1 MVGAGC
7 PTQGGHMRRVVFVLL
22 VCGACVATGAPAVAQ
37 PPDIGRNPVTLQL
50 RYLQTLG
57 DISVNQNSTVV
68 FPMDVLTAVQGKVG
82 ETNGAAR
89 TGR

>member
-1 MVGAGC
+1 
-7 PTQGGHMRRVVFVLL
+7 MR
-22 VCGACVATGAPAVAQ
+22 GAQ
-37 PPDIGRNPVTLQL
+37 PPDIVRNPVTLQL

-57 DISVNQNSTVV
+57 DIGVNQNSTVV
-68 FPMDVLTAVQGKVG
+68 FPMDVAVQGKVG